1 MKNSLFKPED
11 VLEFF
16 EKSSGVKFIDHDTG
30 KPVLETIAE
39 KKKEEEKSD
48 YDLWLEQQDESVQQ
62 EHEMGIL

>member
-39 KKKEEEKSD
+39 NKKEEEKSD